1 MSIFLKK
8 DLNSIAKILPKETRK
23 RRGKLNPNQAKENN
37 SEN

>member
-23 RRGKLNPNQAKENN
+23 RRGKLNLNQEKERKQQ
-37 SEN
+37 